1 MNLYDIYQIDAAI
14 MNLVDEESGEILDY
28 EAFEALTMERAQKVE
43 NMALWFLDLNAEIAA
58 IKAEEDRLAARRHEA
73 EKKRD
78 RLKEYLKQMQAGEKF
93 KTPRV
98 SISFRSSEAVQIQD
112 EKEFI
117 KAMMESGNDAF
128 LTYKDPTIN
137 KTAIKEAL
145 KGGAEIEGAS
155 IQKNL
160 NIQIK

>member
-1 MNLYDIYQIDAAI
+1 MNIYEIDAAI
-14 MNLVDEESGEILDY
+14 MNLVDEETGEILDY

-43 NMALWFLDLNAEIAA
+43 NMALWFLELKAEAAA
-58 IKAEEDRLAARRHEA
+58 IKAEEDRLYARRKAA
-73 EKKRD
+73 ETKQE
-78 RLKEYLKQMQAGEKF
+78 RLKAFLAQMQAGEKF
-93 KTPRV
+93 KSPRV
-98 SISFRSSEAVQIQD
+98 SISFRTSESVEILD

-117 KAMMESGNDAF
+117 KTAMTSGNDAF

-145 KGGAEIEGAS
+145 KGGADIEGVCIS
-155 IQKNL
+155 KNL